1 MRFLFNILRPG
12 AIIILFIIVNPMVSA
27 SQSGGTMPLMLKGDT
42 LVYTLP
48 QFEKQ
53 FLDSNLLLL
62 SQKYNITE
70 NEAYIKQAKIWDQP
84 VMNFE
89 HVLYNPQRKTFFEI
103 GDSSEASA
111 QVQQLIMIG
120 SKRSKLVSM
129 ARTTAEI
136 AKYQYFDL
144 MRSLKVQLRSA
155 FYNTYYLI
163 EQIRVYDTEISRL
176 KEIVKGYDQ
185 LYPKGLIALKEVVR
199 IKALLLSMESE
210 RLDIHAR
217 LFENQNILKVLIND
231 KTTHFILP
239 VPDQEAYHNFNPGRY
254 TLQALADTASKN
266 RYDLMIYE
274 QKMKYAETDLVYQR
288 LFNIPDPTVS
298 LGWDQNGSFVHNYN
312 YIGLSFNMPFWDR
325 NRGNIIAA
333 RSRIAETQADYRNY
347 SVQLVNDLAESFG
360 KLSEID
366 RVYRSI
372 DAGFSDDF
380 NRIIQKAGESYLKR
394 EIGLLEFVDL
404 YESYKESRLQFLQLE
419 NDRINAIE
427 NLNYV
432 VGRNIKW

>member
-1 MRFLFNILRPG
+1 MLRPRNL
-12 AIIILFIIVNPMVSA
+12 ILLLPALILPLLSA
-27 SQSGGTMPLMLKGDT
+27 PQNSGTRPLWMKGDT
-42 LVYTLP
+42 LIYTLP

-53 FLDSNLLLL
+53 FLDSNLQLL

-84 VMNFE
+84 VINFE

-111 QVQQLIMIG
+111 QVQQLIVIG
-120 SKRSKLVSM
+120 GKRSKLVSM

-155 FYNTYYLI
+155 FYDTYYLI
-163 EQIRVYDTEISRL
+163 EQIRVYDTGISRL
-176 KEIVKGYDQ
+176 KDIVKGYDQ

-210 RLDIHAR
+210 RLDIRAR
-217 LFENQNILKVLIND
+217 LAGNQNTLKVLIND
-231 KTTHFILP
+231 KTTRFILP
-239 VPDQEAYHNFNPGRY
+239 LPDLQACRDFTPGRY
-254 TLQALADTASKN
+254 TLEALADTAAKN
-266 RYDLMIYE
+266 RYDLLVYE

-312 YIGLSFNMPFWDR
+312 YVGLSFNMPFWDR
-325 NRGNIIAA
+325 NRGNIFAA
-333 RSRIAETQADYRNY
+333 RSRIAETQADCRNY
-347 SVQLVNDLAESFG
+347 SIQVYNDVAENLG
-360 KLSEID
+360 KLDDID
-366 RVYRSI
+366 RVYKST
-372 DAGFSDDF
+372 DTGFTDDF
-380 NRIIQKAGESYLKR
+380 SRIVQKAGESYLKR

-404 YESYKESRLQFLQLE
+404 YESYKESKLQFLQLE